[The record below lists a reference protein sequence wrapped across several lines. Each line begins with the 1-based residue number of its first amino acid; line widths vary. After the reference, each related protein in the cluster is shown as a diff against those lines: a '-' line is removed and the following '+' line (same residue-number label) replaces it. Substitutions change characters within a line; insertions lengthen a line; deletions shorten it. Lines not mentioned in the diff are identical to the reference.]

1 MTFGLLLL
9 VAIPYPALILVAT
22 YPGFIPYKAIAAI
35 EPGKT
40 SDDTR
45 LFADAPYRC
54 AGPGCDERDLR
65 RSALAL
71 VPVCHQR
78 GGGAGEDGRRAAAHP
93 VGTAAECGRGCSMDS
108 IRGARRVAPC
118 FDRSFDPVHAGLP
131 PRARPTPLPKTR
143 AKRGNR

>member
-9 VAIPYPALILVAT
+9 VAIPYPALRLVAT
-22 YPGFIPYKAIAAI
+22 YPALIPYKPIAAI

-45 LFADAPYRC
+45 LFDDAPHRS

-93 VGTAAECGRGCSMDS
+93 AGTAAECGRGCSMDS
-108 IRGARRVAPC
+108 IHGARRGAPC
-118 FDRSFDPVHAGLP
+118 FDRRFDPVHAGLP
-131 PRARPTPLPKTR
+131 QRARHKP
-143 AKRGNR
+143 